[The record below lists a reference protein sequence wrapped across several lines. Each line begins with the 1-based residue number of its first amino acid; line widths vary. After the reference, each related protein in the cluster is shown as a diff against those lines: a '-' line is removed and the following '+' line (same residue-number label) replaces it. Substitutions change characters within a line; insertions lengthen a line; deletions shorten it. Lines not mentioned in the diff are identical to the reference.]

1 MLDLSKTFDCIVHK
15 LLLAKLSAYGFDNS
29 SLKQINSFL
38 SGRKFRA
45 RIGSSYSPYLDL
57 LVAAPQESI
66 LDPLL
71 LNIFMCDLFLCDC
84 KTNITNYTNDT
95 TLYACVPNMD
105 LILSKLKKDTSTVF
119 TCFQNN
125 CLEPNS
131 RKSHILTTSDNIEH
145 INVGGNQLSSSKY
158 EELLGI
164 LIDHKL
170 TFKNR
175 LLNIIQKVNQTLHA
189 LSRRSLRKYLRRS

>member
-1 MLDLSKTFDCIVHK
+1 MLDLSKTFDCIVHE
-15 LLLAKLSAYGFDNS
+15 LLLAKLSAYGFDNNS
-29 SLKQINSFL
+29 RKQVNSFL

-45 RIGSSYSPYLDL
+45 TIGSSYSPYLDL

-71 LNIFMCDLFLCDC
+71 LNLFLCDC
-84 KTNITNYTNDT
+84 KTNITNYTNGT

-105 LILSKLKKDTSTVF
+105 LILGKLKSDASTVF

-125 CLEPNS
+125 YLKPNS
-131 RKSHILTTSDNIEH
+131 GKSHLLTTSDNIKH
-145 INVGGNQLSSSKY
+145 INVGENQLSSSKY
-158 EELLGI
+158 EKLLGI

-170 TFKNR
+170 TFKNH
-175 LLNIIQKVNQTLHA
+175 LLNIIQKLNQKMHTLVRKS
-189 LSRRSLRKYLRRS
+189 LSKYLRRS